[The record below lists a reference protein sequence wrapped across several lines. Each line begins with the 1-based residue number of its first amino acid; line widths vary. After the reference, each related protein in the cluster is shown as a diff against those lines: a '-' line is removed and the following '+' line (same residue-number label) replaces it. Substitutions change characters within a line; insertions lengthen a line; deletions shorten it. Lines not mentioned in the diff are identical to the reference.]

1 MQDLQVKIRHERQ
14 EGYSSQRSR
23 GYITRH
29 YSTGKELQVGECS
42 VHEPVV
48 QVWVEDG
55 WGTKEKNYS
64 ARKALE
70 QQRATLLKGSCK
82 PCYGISE
89 FFLRDSLKNLKPQ
102 RRHS

>member
-1 MQDLQVKIRHERQ
+1 MKRQ

-23 GYITRH
+23 GYIPRH
-29 YSTGKELQVGECS
+29 YSTGTELQVAECS

-48 QVWVEDG
+48 QVCMEDG

-70 QQRATLLKGSCK
+70 QQRATFLKGSCN
-82 PCYGISE
+82 PYYGISE